1 MFYSG
6 RIQQF
11 AQPELVCPIDNLKM
25 KQKLSIGGQFFK
37 PFMVSIIYSLQDD
50 HLKVKAC

>member
-25 KQKLSIGGQFFK
+25 KQKLKNLHFTTDWPPKG
-37 PFMVSIIYSLQDD
+37 
-50 HLKVKAC
+50 